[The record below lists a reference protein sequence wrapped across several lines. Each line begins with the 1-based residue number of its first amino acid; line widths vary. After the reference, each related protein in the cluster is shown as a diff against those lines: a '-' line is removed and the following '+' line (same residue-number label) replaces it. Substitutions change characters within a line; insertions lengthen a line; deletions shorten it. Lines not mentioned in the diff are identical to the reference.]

1 MENLKNKYRITL
13 IFAFLLSSVLCV
25 AQQQQPKPVNLNKI
39 SDNLYEI
46 SDGKGASG
54 GLFIGDNG
62 ILVIDAKQD
71 EISVKQ
77 TLDEIAKIT
86 DKPLKYLVDTHSDG
100 DHVTGNQFFPTS
112 VTIISHENC
121 RKEFFLPKRDGS
133 ISDWNKPG
141 LLPFIPS
148 ITFSDQMDIYFGPQ
162 KVELFYFGVGHTTG
176 DAVVYF
182 REQKVAFIGDQVF
195 TGRPQLIHTY
205 KGGNSFEH
213 IKTLNKMLDVLDA
226 EKFFSGHSGMVD
238 RAGVQ
243 KHIDEMKGLQNK
255 IKMLIEENKS
265 LDEIKNEFDQNQL
278 TLVET
283 IFNEIKNNKD

>member
-1 MENLKNKYRITL
+1 MKINHI
-13 IFAFLLSSVLCV
+13 IAIHFVFLLSSIFCV
-25 AQQQQPKPVNLNKI
+25 AQPQETKPVKLNKI
-39 SDNLYEI
+39 SDNLYEVL
-46 SDGKGASG
+46 DGKGARG

-62 ILVIDAKQD
+62 VMVIDAKQD

-86 DKPLKYLVDTHSDG
+86 DKPIKYLVDTHSDG
-100 DHVTGNQFFPTS
+100 DHVTGNQFFPAS

-133 ISDWNKPG
+133 LSDWNKPE

-148 ITFSDQMDIYFGPQ
+148 ITFSDQMDIYFGSQ

-195 TGRPQLIHTY
+195 TGRPQLIHAY

-213 IKTLNKMLDVLDA
+213 VRTLTKMLESLDA
-226 EKFFSGHSGMVD
+226 EKFFSGHSEMLD
-238 RAGVQ
+238 RAGIQ
-243 KHIDEMKGLQNK
+243 KHIETMKDLQGK
-255 IKMLIEENKS
+255 IKSLITDNKS
-265 LDEIKNEFDQNQL
+265 LDEIKDVFDQNQQA
-278 TLVET
+278 LVET
-283 IFNEIKNNKD
+283 IFNEIRNNKD

>member
-1 MENLKNKYRITL
+1 MKINHI
-13 IFAFLLSSVLCV
+13 IAIHFVFLLSSIFCV
-25 AQQQQPKPVNLNKI
+25 AQPQETKPVKLNKI
-39 SDNLYEI
+39 SDNLYQVL
-46 SDGKGASG
+46 DGKGARG

-62 ILVIDAKQD
+62 VMVIDAKQD

-86 DKPLKYLVDTHSDG
+86 DKPIKYLVDTHSDG
-100 DHVTGNQFFPTS
+100 DHVTGNQFFPAS

-133 ISDWNKPG
+133 LSDWNKPE

-148 ITFSDQMDIYFGPQ
+148 ITFSDQMDIYFGSQ

-195 TGRPQLIHTY
+195 TGRPQLIHAY

-213 IKTLNKMLDVLDA
+213 VRTLTKMLESLDA
-226 EKFFSGHSGMVD
+226 EKFFSGHSEMLD
-238 RAGVQ
+238 RAGIQ
-243 KHIDEMKGLQNK
+243 KHIETMKDLQGK
-255 IKMLIEENKS
+255 IKSLITDNKS
-265 LDEIKNEFDQNQL
+265 LDEIKDVFDQNQQA
-278 TLVET
+278 LVET
-283 IFNEIKNNKD
+283 IFNEIRNNKD